1 MTAEPLFFK
10 NTGTLTVVL
19 QDNYFVQVHKRKTVR
34 TARVG
39 QNALIVEDAVLNDEQ
54 ITEDEFLEEFK
65 EHMNEMSRY
74 IEMIKLK
81 T

>member
-10 NTGTLTVVL
+10 NIGTLTVVL

-39 QNALIVEDAVLNDEQ
+39 QNALIVVFWKNL
-54 ITEDEFLEEFK
+54 
-65 EHMNEMSRY
+65 MN
-74 IEMIKLK
+74 